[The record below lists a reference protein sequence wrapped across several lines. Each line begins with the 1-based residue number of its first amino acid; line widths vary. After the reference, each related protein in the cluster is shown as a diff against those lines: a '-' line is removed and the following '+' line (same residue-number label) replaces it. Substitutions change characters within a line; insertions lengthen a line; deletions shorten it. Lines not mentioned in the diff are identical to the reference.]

1 MICAAFGWRWA
12 TPIQRNIQLKM
23 MKRTTINEKRLEFMR
38 IRMIEVTLCIA
49 AFAVGAAAQTVTG
62 SGSSGTVPVFT
73 GTSTVGNSPISVSG
87 GNVGLGTTNP
97 GNTLDVNG
105 AIQTSMA
112 NKGFAAMTLGDTGIS
127 GK

>member
-49 AFAVGAAAQTVTG
+49 AFAVGATAQTVTG

-112 NKGFAAMTLGDTGIS
+112 NQGFAAMTLGDTGIS